1 METNILMSDDADT
14 IRDNSQKNYLID
26 DTLSDADFKKLS
38 QFIQTNYGVKMPEQ
52 KKLMLQ
58 CRLKKRLKVLNM
70 NTYKEYL
77 EYVFHTDNTEEIQN
91 MIDVVTTH
99 KTDFFREKEHF
110 NFITG
115 NVLPKLA
122 RHRLNQKIK
131 IFSAGCS
138 TGEEP
143 YTMAIS
149 LLEAKSRGLEFDF
162 EISACD
168 VSAESIQTAQKGI
181 YPLAKTEQVPMEIK
195 KKYFLKNADPQKK
208 LVKIVPQ
215 LQTYINYFTLNLLEE
230 KYHIN
235 DTFDIILCRN
245 TLIYFNREVQ
255 EQVLSQLCKKLKPH
269 GYLII
274 GHSESIIGMRLP
286 LSQIKPTIFQKT
298 F

>member
-1 METNILMSDDADT
+1 METKILMSDETDT
-14 IRDNSQKNYLID
+14 ATENKNKNYVIE
-26 DTLSDADFKKLS
+26 DTLSTADFNKLS
-38 QFIQTNYGVKMPEQ
+38 RFIQTNYGVKMPEQ

-70 NTYKEYL
+70 RTFKKYL
-77 EYVFHTDNTEEIQN
+77 EYVFHTENTDEIQN

-110 NFITG
+110 DFITG
-115 NVLPKLA
+115 TVLPKLT
-122 RHRLNQKIK
+122 RHRMNQKIK
-131 IFSAGCS
+131 LFSAGCS

-143 YTMAIS
+143 YTMVIS
-149 LLEAKSRGLEFDF
+149 LLEEKSKGVEFEF

-168 VSAESIQTAQKGI
+168 VSAESIKTAKTGI
-181 YPLAKTEQVPMEIK
+181 YPLAKTDQIPMDIK

-208 LVKIVPQ
+208 LVKVVPH
-215 LQTYINYFTLNLLEE
+215 LQSYVNFFTLNLLEE
-230 KYHIN
+230 KYKIN
-235 DTFDIILCRN
+235 DTYDIILCRN

-286 LSQIKPTIFQKT
+286 LNQIKPTIFQKT

>member
-1 METNILMSDDADT
+1 MGTNILMSDDADT

-26 DTLSDADFKKLS
+26 DTLSNADFKKLS

-70 NTYKEYL
+70 TTYKEYL

-99 KTDFFREKEHF
+99 KTDFYREKEHF
-110 NFITG
+110 DFLIGT
-115 NVLPKLA
+115 VLPQLV

-149 LLEAKSRGLEFDF
+149 LLEAKLRGFEFDF
-162 EISACD
+162 DISACD
-168 VSAESIQTAQKGI
+168 VSAESIQTARTGV
-181 YPLAKTEQVPMEIK
+181 YPLAKAEQVPMEIK

-208 LVKIVPQ
+208 LVKVVPQ
-215 LQTYINYFTLNLLEE
+215 LQTYINFFTLNLLEE
-230 KYHIN
+230 KYKIK
-235 DTFDIILCRN
+235 DTFDIIFCRN
-245 TLIYFNREVQ
+245 TLIYFNRQVQ
-255 EQVLSQLCKKLKPH
+255 EQVLSQLCKKLKSH

-274 GHSESIIGMRLP
+274 GHSESIIGLNLP

>member
-1 METNILMSDDADT
+1 METKILMSDDTDT
-14 IRDNSQKNYLID
+14 ARDNKQKNYLID
-26 DTLSDADFKKLS
+26 DTLSDTEFKKLS
-38 QFIQTNYGVKMPEQ
+38 QFIQTNYGVKMPGQ

-77 EYVFHTDNTEEIQN
+77 EYVFHHDNEEEIQN

-110 NFITG
+110 DFLTG
-115 NVLPKLA
+115 TVLPKLA
-122 RHRLNQKIK
+122 RHRLHQKIK

-143 YTMAIS
+143 YTLVIS
-149 LLEAKSRGLEFDF
+149 LLESRSRGLEFDF
-162 EISACD
+162 DISACD
-168 VSAESIQTAQKGI
+168 VSAESIQTARTGV
-181 YPLAKTEQVPMEIK
+181 YPLAKVEQVPMEIK
-195 KKYFLKNADPQKK
+195 KKYFLKNADPRKK
-208 LVKIVPQ
+208 LVKVVPE
-215 LQTYINYFTLNLLEE
+215 LQTRVNFFTLNLLEE
-230 KYHIN
+230 KYQIS

-255 EQVLSQLCKKLKPH
+255 EQVLGQLCKKLKPH

-274 GHSESIIGMRLP
+274 GHSESIIGMSLP
-286 LSQIKPTIFQKT
+286 LNQIKPTIFQKT